1 MNFFVDAVLWSGVD
15 ELATPRFQVC
25 FFRVGVQQH
34 AFSQD
39 EYQSVMKKM
48 RGYTREGY
56 MEESLRRQYSCGGMC
71 LSRGSQ
77 HIRCMVC
84 LSRIAYSG
92 CLYRFFRLGV
102 SVVWCRAYAANAKSN
117 L

>member
-25 FFRVGVQQH
+25 FFRAGVQQH
-34 AFSQD
+34 VFSQD

-56 MEESLRRQYSCGGMC
+56 MTSVSFCLRPSP
-71 LSRGSQ
+71 S
-77 HIRCMVC
+77 
-84 LSRIAYSG
+84 
-92 CLYRFFRLGV
+92 V
-102 SVVWCRAYAANAKSN
+102 SF
-117 L
+117 